1 MKFYNLT
8 TAWVTVAVIV
18 AGIIFTTFVPSR
30 NSKFISNLTP
40 IVKEKSIFL
49 KVDDAYNEHGIYIL
63 NSKYFLNSSSNVIEN
78 DFGLAKDDAIWRP
91 NYLKFNP
98 CIADISSPFEIQKK
112 ENNDSILLI
121 KDNREIQILLK
132 PYNIK

>member
-1 MKFYNLT
+1 M
-8 TAWVTVAVIV
+8 VEC
-18 AGIIFTTFVPSR
+18 IFISTYVPSS
-30 NSKFISNLTP
+30 NFIFIFNLFSLLNL
-40 IVKEKSIFL
+40 KNIFL
-49 KVDDAYNEHGIYIL
+49 KVDDAYNEHRIYIL

-98 CIADISSPFEIQKK
+98 CIADISAPFEIQKK